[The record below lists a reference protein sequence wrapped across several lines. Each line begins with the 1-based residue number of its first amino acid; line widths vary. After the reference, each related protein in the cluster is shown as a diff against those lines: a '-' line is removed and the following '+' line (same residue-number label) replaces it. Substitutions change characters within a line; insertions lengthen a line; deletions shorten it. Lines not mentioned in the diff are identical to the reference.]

1 MSNIKKSSTSVLALA
16 ALGVVYGDIGTSPL
30 YTLKECFS
38 AEHLNINEVN
48 VLGFLS
54 LIFWA
59 IMIVVTLKYVIFV
72 LRADYKGEGG
82 IIVLMQEAHRFLK
95 GKPAA
100 ISLTLGLI
108 GAALFYGDAIITPAI
123 SVLSAA
129 EGLVI
134 LNDSFEPL
142 IIPVAIAVLI
152 TLFMVQHFGTAK
164 VGKAFGPIMAIWFLT
179 VAILGITN
187 IVNAPY
193 VIKAMNPWYA
203 FSFITT
209 HGWSVFLGLGAVVLA
224 LTGAEALYADMGHFG
239 KKPIRMAWFSLVLPS
254 LCLNYFGQGALLLTN
269 PKAIENPFFMLAPE
283 WALLPLII
291 LATIATVIASQA
303 VISGAFSLTSQAIQL
318 GFSPRMKIIHTS
330 ASEIGQIYLPALNS
344 GLLVCVLVVIVMFKS
359 SENLAAAYG
368 IAVTGTMVITSL
380 LFFVVMRLNWKWPLP
395 IAIGLTTMFLCFDLV
410 FFSANLLK
418 LTRGGW
424 LPVLIGIVVL
434 LVFTT
439 WIKGRYLLQK
449 SLDGSSLP
457 LKDFLKNIEAY
468 PPQTVPGTAIF
479 LTSNSHNVPQALL
492 HNLKHNKVIHQQVVF
507 MTIVTKDTPFVEKKE
522 RLQIEEISNQFTRI
536 SVLYGYK
543 ETPDMTEIFT
553 QAKAQGVLFEIMDTS
568 FFLSRESIAHTQYKD
583 MSRWRV
589 HLFMFLNK
597 NSARSSDFFH
607 VPANRVVELGLQVEI

>member
-1 MSNIKKSSTSVLALA
+1 MNITKKSSTSVMALA

-38 AEHLNINEVN
+38 AEHLNINPVN

-72 LRADYKGEGG
+72 LRADNKGEGG
-82 IIVLMQEAHRFLK
+82 IIVLMQEAHRFLS
-95 GKPAA
+95 GKPAI

-129 EGLVI
+129 EGLVV
-134 LNDSFEPL
+134 LNEEFEPF
-142 IIPVAIAVLI
+142 IIPVAITVLI
-152 TLFMVQHFGTAK
+152 SLFAVQHFGTAK
-164 VGKAFGPIMAIWFLT
+164 VGKAFGPIMGIWFLT
-179 VAILGITN
+179 VAALGIAN
-187 IVNAPY
+187 IVHAPY
-193 VIKAMNPWYA
+193 VLKAMNPWYA
-203 FSFITT
+203 FSFIAT

-239 KKPIRMAWFSLVLPS
+239 RKPIRMAWFSLVLPS

-269 PKAIENPFFMLAPE
+269 PAAIENPFFMLAPE
-283 WALLPLII
+283 WGLLPLII
-291 LATIATVIASQA
+291 LATVATVIASQA

-344 GLLVCVLVVIVMFKS
+344 GLLVCVLAVIIMFKS
-359 SENLAAAYG
+359 SGNLAAAYG

-395 IAIGLTTMFLCFDLV
+395 VAIALTAMFLCFDFV

-418 LTRGGW
+418 LAHGGW
-424 LPVLIGIVVL
+424 LPVFIGIIVL
-434 LVFTT
+434 LIFTT
-439 WIKGRYLLQK
+439 WIKGKRLVTETLE
-449 SLDGSSLP
+449 STSIPLP
-457 LKDFLKNIEAY
+457 DFLENMEAY
-468 PPQTVPGTAIF
+468 PPQMVPGTAIF
-479 LTSNSHNVPQALL
+479 LTSNPHGVPQALL

-507 MTIVTKDTPFVEKKE
+507 MTIVTKDSPFVEKKE
-522 RLQIEEISNQFTRI
+522 RLKVEQLSEQFFRLRV
-536 SVLYGYK
+536 SYGYK

-553 QAKAQGVLFEIMDTS
+553 QAKAQGILFDLMDTS
-568 FFLSRESIAHTQYKD
+568 FFLSRESIAHTQYKH